1 MRHTWCLLLNF
12 FVHVLTTKLAE
23 IFANIYTFASLPANK
38 LVTQFEIASKSLR
51 HEITRNETF
60 EIKNA
65 ELGEVEITSTVSGQV
80 NYVRL
85 SSNICTCDVFSHHGT
100 CVCIDIARSVC
111 PQVAEMIILD
121 EGEGKEVEMNSDNSD
136 QMASS
141 GLDVVIYGDNQVN
154 SDFLDKLDKLR
165 YRYNDE
171 EVPLNIKRH
180 VDEAYDLA
188 FNSFVK
194 KAKTQKNKVLYPNRK
209 QSKHHK
215 PQLRA
220 GVNEIAFNPGN
231 TKQVI
236 RPVVKR

>member
-1 MRHTWCLLLNF
+1 M
-12 FVHVLTTKLAE
+12 VP
-23 IFANIYTFASLPANK
+23 S
-38 LVTQFEIASKSLR
+38 FEIASKSLR

-65 ELGEVEITSTVSGQV
+65 ELDEVEITSTVSGQV

-85 SSNICTCDVFSHHGT
+85 SWNICTCNVFSHHGM
-100 CVCIDIARSVC
+100 CVCIDITRSVC
-111 PQVAEMIILD
+111 PQVPEMIILD
-121 EGEGKEVEMNSDNSD
+121 EVEGEEVAMNSDNSN
-136 QMASS
+136 QMALSS
-141 GLDVVIYGDNQVN
+141 LDVEINGDNQVN

-194 KAKTQKNKVLYPNRK
+194 KTKKQKK
-209 QSKHHK
+209 
-215 PQLRA
+215 
-220 GVNEIAFNPGN
+220 
-231 TKQVI
+231 
-236 RPVVKR
+236 